1 MSQIKAFYSNESSI
15 NLKTSPHMVELKG
28 LRENSKSILLKE
40 IKPKG
45 VYRNING
52 CILES
57 SILEVIKTVYHFI
70 DSNL

>member
-1 MSQIKAFYSNESSI
+1 MSQITAFYRNESSI
-15 NLKTSPHMVELKG
+15 NLKIFPTHGGIKRFERKF
-28 LRENSKSILLKE
+28 NKQE

-57 SILEVIKTVYHFI
+57 NILEVIKTVYHFI